1 MATTIDFNKPV
12 KFSKPQSEF
21 EKTATFM
28 VTQYNESNGRVY
40 VEHICDMLIKP
51 QQLVSINDIENV

>member
-1 MATTIDFNKPV
+1 MTIDFNKPV

-28 VTQYNESNGRVY
+28 VRQHNESNGRVY
-40 VEHICDMLIKP
+40 IELICDLPIKP

>member
-1 MATTIDFNKPV
+1 MNIDFNKPV
-12 KFSKPQSEF
+12 KFSNPQSEF

-40 VEHICDMLIKP
+40 IEHICDLPIKP
-51 QQLVSINDIENV
+51 KQLVSINDLVNI